1 MSLKATTIAA
11 ISTPL
16 AVGGIGVIRIS
27 GNQARQIASK
37 VFAPVSRREI
47 CTVSG
52 YTALYGRV
60 FDQEGDI
67 DDAVATVFI
76 SPRSYT
82 GEDVVELSCHGGLYL
97 VQRVLRAVLNA
108 GAVLAEAGEFTR
120 RAFLNGKLSLTQAEA
135 VMDLISAQGEQAAR
149 SALSTRDGVL
159 FRKIAGITK
168 GLLETAAHLS
178 AWVDYPDEE
187 IPEITDT
194 EILTSLQSAKK
205 QLAQLLSTFDVGRVI
220 KEGVETAIVGRPN
233 VGKST
238 LMNLLAGF
246 QRSIV
251 TDIPGTTRDIVEDT
265 VNVGGAILRLADTA
279 GLRETDDVVESVGV
293 ELARKKLETAGLILA
308 VFDSSEKLSQEDMRL
323 IESMKNRPAIAI
335 INKSDLERKI
345 DADFIEQ
352 NISHTV
358 YTSAQSGQGVDVLAK
373 TITDVL
379 GLFHFDSSSAII
391 ANERQRCCAQRA
403 KISVDEALDALNSC
417 FTFDAVNV
425 CIDDAIAALL
435 ELTGER
441 ASEAVVN
448 EVFSN
453 FCVGK

>member
-1 MSLKATTIAA
+1 MSLEATTIAA

-27 GNQARQIASK
+27 GKQARQVASK
-37 VFAPVSRREI
+37 VFSPVGSRQI
-47 CTVSG
+47 LTVSG
-52 YTALYGRV
+52 YTAIYGRV
-60 FDQEGDI
+60 FDQDGDI
-67 DDAVATVFI
+67 DDAVVTVFI
-76 SPRSYT
+76 APRSYT
-82 GEDVVELSCHGGLYL
+82 GEDVVEISCHGGLYL
-97 VQRVLRAVLNA
+97 LQRTLRAVLDA
-108 GAVLAEAGEFTR
+108 GAVPAAAGEFTK

-149 SALSTRDGVL
+149 SALSMRDGKL
-159 FRKIAGITK
+159 FRKISGITS
-168 GLLETAAHLS
+168 GLLQTAAHLS
-178 AWVDYPDEE
+178 AWVDYPEEE

-194 EILTSLQSAKK
+194 EILTALTTAKE
-205 QLAQLLSTFDVGRVI
+205 QLATLLATFDVGRVM

-293 ELARKKLETAGLILA
+293 ELARKKLETAGLVLA
-308 VFDSSEKLSQEDMRL
+308 VFDSSDLLSDEDMRL
-323 IESMKNRPAIAI
+323 IEAIKGRPAIAI
-335 INKSDLERKI
+335 VNKSDLEQKI
-345 DADFIEQ
+345 DLELIKSS
-352 NISHTV
+352 IPHLV
-358 YTSAQSGQGVDVLAK
+358 YTSAQSGQGVEELANV
-373 TITDVL
+373 IAQVL
-379 GLFHFDSSSAII
+379 GLYHFDTSAAMI
-391 ANERQRCCAQRA
+391 ANERQRICAERA
-403 KISVDEALDALNSC
+403 KTAVDEALAALNSC

-448 EVFSN
+448 EVFHN